1 MVLKNGG
8 IFNQMS
14 AVFTL
19 LFEAKS
25 FKHYFLTTNINTR
38 NRIAF
43 MTKQVCQEVFKT
55 QLTGYETTA
64 VDLTFHYNNLSR
76 RARMFFKEE
85 GLAQAPFHYAATAD
99 RLFAYILRCI
109 DEEMMPEITPDIV
122 KDEWKD
128 KNADFE
134 TLFDKSHPTIG
145 H

>member
-1 MVLKNGG
+1 VRRPKNIAITECLDVNESNMVLKNGG
-8 IFNQMS
+8 VFNQMS

-76 RARMFFKEE
+76 RARRIFKEE
-85 GLAQAPFHYAATAD
+85 GILQAPLQYAATAE
-99 RLFAYILRCI
+99 RFFAYILRSI
-109 DEEMMPEITPDIV
+109 DEEMMPDNTPNIV
-122 KDEWKD
+122 QDEWK
-128 KNADFE
+128 
-134 TLFDKSHPTIG
+134 
-145 H
+145 